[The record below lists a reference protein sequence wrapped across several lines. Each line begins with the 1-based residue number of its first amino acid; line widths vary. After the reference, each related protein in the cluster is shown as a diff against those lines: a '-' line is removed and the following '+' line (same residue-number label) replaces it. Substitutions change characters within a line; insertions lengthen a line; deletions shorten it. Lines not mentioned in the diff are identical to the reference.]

1 MSRLADRFAQLAR
14 GQRCA
19 LIPYIAAGD
28 PTPAVT
34 VPLMH
39 ALVAAGADALELG
52 VPFSDPM
59 ADGPVIQRATERALA
74 HGVGMRQTLELLRE
88 FRRTD
93 TATPVILMGYLNPIE
108 VMGYEQFAVAAAA
121 AGADGII
128 TVDLPPEEAEELNA
142 ALKKHRLD
150 AIFLLAPTS
159 PRERIERI
167 AAAASGFIYYVSLRG
182 VTGAAHLD
190 VAEITDRLEDI
201 RRHSRL
207 PVGVGFGIDTPER
220 AAQVSAVADAVIVG
234 SAIVK
239 RMEELAGEPPRLLIE
254 VPAFLASLRAAM
266 DANENR
272 HSIVGISPGA
282 SR

>member
-1 MSRLADRFAQLAR
+1 MSRLAERFAQLAR
-14 GQRCA
+14 RNRCA

-28 PTPAVT
+28 PTPDVT

-39 ALVAAGADALELG
+39 ALVRAGADALELG

-59 ADGPVIQRATERALA
+59 ADGPVIQRATERALG
-74 HGVGMRQTLELLRE
+74 HGGGMRQTLELLRE

-93 TATPVILMGYLNPIE
+93 ASTPVILMGYLNPIE
-108 VMGYEQFAVAAAA
+108 VMGYERFASAAGD

-128 TVDLPPEEAEELNA
+128 TVDLPPEEADELGA
-142 ALKKHRLD
+142 ALAKRSLD

-182 VTGAAHLD
+182 VTGAANLD
-190 VAEITDRLEDI
+190 VAEIADKLKDI

-207 PVGVGFGIDTPER
+207 PVGVGFGINTPER
-220 AAQVSAVADAVIVG
+220 AAQVAAFADAVIVG

-239 RMEELAGEPPRLLIE
+239 RMEDLAGQPERLLTE
-254 VPAFLASLRAAM
+254 VPAFLATLRQAM
-266 DANENR
+266 DAPNNR
-272 HSIVGISPGA
+272 NQVSGA